1 MCKLSLALDHP
12 NYASLLPVHLLE
24 MVMLQ
29 DNAPE
34 VEKEFQNG
42 KFVAKNLIID
52 FINSIRSG
60 TWAEQ

>member
-1 MCKLSLALDHP
+1 MLFSLYVCKLSLALDHP
-12 NYASLLPVHLLE
+12 NYARWLPVHLLE

-52 FINSIRSG
+52 FH
-60 TWAEQ
+60 Q